1 MKLTQLPYNL
11 QEYFPL
17 FGNYFTNMR
26 RKNPNAGI
34 KFRKDG
40 NVLQREATALLL
52 AEKEILAYHWLDFF
66 FNAGL
71 HFENTDGVV

>member
-1 MKLTQLPYNL
+1 
-11 QEYFPL
+11 
-17 FGNYFTNMR
+17 MR

-52 AEKEILAYHWLDFF
+52 AEKEKGHIKGPGEQQEWQPQGPGQGVIHFSSNIQMIHIYMPNFRRADFW
-66 FNAGL
+66 
-71 HFENTDGVV
+71 